1 MNFQQLLLDATE
13 AVLTWE
19 IPEEDYAEAI
29 TNQACLMAGIN
40 TEEFYCFDFDR
51 TINSVISITP
61 FNLSKISQ
69 LNFDHQ

>member
-29 TNQACLMAGIN
+29 KNQACLMAGISPD
-40 TEEFYCFDFDR
+40 ELYRFDLD
-51 TINSVISITP
+51 
-61 FNLSKISQ
+61 
-69 LNFDHQ
+69 

>member
-29 TNQACLMAGIN
+29 KNTGTSSAGISFLWN
-40 TEEFYCFDFDR
+40 KT
-51 TINSVISITP
+51 
-61 FNLSKISQ
+61 
-69 LNFDHQ
+69 

>member
-29 TNQACLMAGIN
+29 TNQACLMASIN
-40 TEEFYCFDFDR
+40 PEEFYCFDFD
-51 TINSVISITP
+51 
-61 FNLSKISQ
+61 
-69 LNFDHQ
+69 